1 MTVQKII
8 SFLYSG
14 LYVLILGGLAALAVL
29 SFGEDVPAEAR
40 DPPVRL
46 PFRKMAIYLDRA
58 FAAYRDKRRK
68 KGKDV
73 FIPGE
78 EGMRTDLSILYPSM
92 KAKRQEVLYRTGRIE
107 KILLLFT
114 GGILLAGL
122 IHLSALT
129 GSVLQEDGS
138 VLRSPAGG
146 GDQKLSLVA
155 APPQT
160 DPEEAAV
167 LTSEKPVQGTSADN
181 HTSLSG
187 GASGEPQGKASQ
199 EASGTDLEASSGG
212 KGGYVQEKA
221 SEETVGT
228 GMTAPS
234 EASEEKS
241 GGYGRYSV
249 IVHARQ
255 LTRPEA
261 EKLAKEILKQFPD
274 VLLGENRSASEIRY
288 PLKMPSAETAEPF
301 TLSWESSRYA
311 VMDDDGSIFNSEYT
325 KEQAEEVELTAVLNY
340 ADYRFEKKMIFTV
353 RAPVRDEREILREE
367 IESTLKKAETESA
380 ESESFQLP
388 AEAAGLPI
396 SWREEPEDTSS
407 GVFVLV
413 VVSCLM
419 AWYVMDYRLHE
430 KTKERSRQLAIDYPQ
445 FTGRMVLY
453 MGAGMSVRN
462 VFYKC
467 ASEYTGKQDNRKRY
481 LFEEILLVCNEMDSG
496 VAEAEAYMHFGRR
509 CRSRQYTK
517 LCSLLVQ
524 NLRRGNDELLA
535 ILQEEARNSFEERKN
550 LARELGEE
558 AGTKLLFPMMIMLG
572 ITMLIIIVPAYF
584 GFSM

>member
-1 MTVQKII
+1 MAAEKII
-8 SFLYSG
+8 SVLYSG
-14 LYVLILGGLAALAVL
+14 LYILLLGGLAALAVL
-29 SFGEDVPAEAR
+29 SFGEEVPAEAR
-40 DPPVRL
+40 EPPVLL
-46 PFRKMAIYLDRA
+46 PFRKMAIYIDRT
-58 FAAYRDKRRK
+58 FSGYRDRQRK

-78 EGMRTDLSILYPSM
+78 EGVRTDLSVLYPSL
-92 KAKRQEVLYRTGRIE
+92 KAKRQEVLYRIRRIE

-114 GGILLAGL
+114 GGILLAG
-122 IHLSALT
+122 IMHLSALT
-129 GSVLQEDGS
+129 GGILQEDGS
-138 VLRSPAGG
+138 VLRAPAGG

-155 APPQT
+155 SPVKN
-160 DPEEAAV
+160 DPEGTAGS
-167 LTSEKPVQGTSADN
+167 LPEKPARKASGTDMGS
-181 HTSLSG
+181 SSG
-187 GASGEPQGKASQ
+187 GNGGDLQVNTPQ
-199 EASGTDLEASSGG
+199 EASGTDLESFSGGSSGDRQIVAAEGSG
-212 KGGYVQEKA
+212 KGGAA
-221 SEETVGT
+221 S
-228 GMTAPS
+228 S
-234 EASEEKS
+234 EASSEES
-241 GGYGRYSV
+241 SGYGKYSV

-274 VLLGENRSASEIRY
+274 VLLGENRSASEIRF
-288 PLKMPSAETAEPF
+288 PLKMPSPETAEPF
-301 TLSWESSRYA
+301 SLSWESSRYA
-311 VMDDDGSIFNSEYT
+311 VMDDDGSIYNSEYSR
-325 KEQAEEVELTAVLNY
+325 EQAEEVELTAVLNY

-353 RAPVRDEREILREE
+353 RAPVRDERELLREE
-367 IESTLKKAETESA
+367 IETTLKRAETESA
-380 ESESFQLP
+380 VRESFQLP

-396 SWREEPEDTSS
+396 SWREEPEDTSA
-407 GVFVLV
+407 GVLVLV
-413 VVSCLM
+413 VVSCLL

-462 VFYKC
+462 VFYRC
-467 ASEYTGKQDNRKRY
+467 AAEYTEKQGGGMRY
-481 LFEEILLVCNEMDSG
+481 LSEEILLVCNEMDSG
-496 VAEAEAYMHFGRR
+496 VSEAEAYMHFGRR

-535 ILQEEARNSFEERKN
+535 VLQEEARNSFEERKN

>member
-1 MTVQKII
+1 MTVGKII

-14 LYVLILGGLAALAVL
+14 LYVLILGALAALAVL

-46 PFRKMAIYLDRA
+46 PFRKMAICLDRA
-58 FAAYRDKRRK
+58 FSAYRDKQRK
-68 KGKDV
+68 KGKEV
-73 FIPGE
+73 FVPGE
-78 EGMRTDLSILYPSM
+78 DGVKTDLSVLYPSL
-92 KAKRQEVLYRTGRIE
+92 KAKRQEVLYRIGRIE

-114 GGILLAGL
+114 GGILLAGV

-129 GSVLQEDGS
+129 GGVLQEDGS
-138 VLRSPAGG
+138 VQRSSAGG
-146 GDQKLSLVA
+146 GDQRLSLVA
-155 APPQT
+155 VPPQT
-160 DPEEAAV
+160 DSEERAG
-167 LTSEKPVQGTSADN
+167 LSSEKPVQD
-181 HTSLSG
+181 
-187 GASGEPQGKASQ
+187 ASP
-199 EASGTDLEASSGG
+199 TDQVL
-212 KGGYVQEKA
+212 
-221 SEETVGT
+221 
-228 GMTAPS
+228 PP

-249 IVHARQ
+249 IVHARK

-274 VLLGENRSASEIRY
+274 VLLGENRSTSEIRF

-301 TLSWESSRYA
+301 TISWESSRYA

-340 ADYRFEKKMIFTV
+340 ADYRFEKKMTFTV

-380 ESESFQLP
+380 EKESFQLP

-396 SWREEPEDTSS
+396 SWKEDPEDTSA
-407 GVFVLV
+407 GVLVLV
-413 VVSCLM
+413 VVSCLL

-430 KTKERSRQLAIDYPQ
+430 KTKERGRQLAIDYPQ

-462 VFYKC
+462 VFYRC
-467 ASEYTGKQDNRKRY
+467 ASEYAGKQGGRMRY

-496 VAEAEAYMHFGRR
+496 VPEAEAYMHFGRR

-535 ILQEEARNSFEERKN
+535 ILQEEARDSFEERKN